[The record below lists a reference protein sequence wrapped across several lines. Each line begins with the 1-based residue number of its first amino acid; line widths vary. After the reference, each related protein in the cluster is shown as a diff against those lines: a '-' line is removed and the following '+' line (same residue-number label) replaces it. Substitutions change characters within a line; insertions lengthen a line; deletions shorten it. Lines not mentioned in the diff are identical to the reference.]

1 LPLTQEAT
9 LSIEEAPAPEC
20 RDCPTTPSIELIVEP
35 RARDLGGF
43 SVRRILPST
52 RRRMVGPF
60 VFFDHMG
67 PAVFPP
73 GEGMDVRPHPHVN
86 LATVTY
92 LFEGVIDHR
101 DSLGYHQEI
110 HPGAINWMTAG
121 SGIVH
126 SERTPMAV
134 RQSGQRLH
142 GIQLWVALPA
152 EHEEV
157 APAFYHHP
165 ASTIPAVEFPG
176 VKARVLAGT
185 AYGKTSPVKLYS
197 PLFYVDAHLDAGAE
211 LELPSDHPERAAYIA
226 AGSVSCGRETITE
239 PKLLIFH
246 AGQRVVLRATSDA
259 RVLLFGG
266 DPLEGPRHIWWNFVS
281 SSAERIERAKR
292 DWAER
297 RFPLVPGDEEEFIP
311 LPAQ

>member
-1 LPLTQEAT
+1 V
-9 LSIEEAPAPEC
+9 SIEEAPAPEC
-20 RDCPTTPSIELIVEP
+20 KDCATTPSIELIIEP

-43 SVRRILPST
+43 SVRRVLPST
-52 RRRMVGPF
+52 RRRMLGPF

-67 PAVFPP
+67 PARFAP
-73 GEGMDVRPHPHVN
+73 GEGMAVRPHPHIN

-101 DSLGYHQEI
+101 DSLGCHQAI
-110 HPGAINWMTAG
+110 QPGAINWMTAG
-121 SGIVH
+121 RGIVH

-134 RQSGQRLH
+134 RQAGQRLH

-152 EHEEV
+152 GAEEV
-157 APAFYHHP
+157 EPEFHHHP
-165 ASTIPAVEFPG
+165 AESIPAVDLPG
-176 VKARVLAGT
+176 VKARVLAGS
-185 AYGKTSPVKLYS
+185 AYGKTSPVKVYS

-211 LELPSDHPERAAYIA
+211 LELPSDHPERGAYIA
-226 AGSVSCGRETITE
+226 SGSVSCGRENVTD

-246 AGQRVVLRATSDA
+246 AGQRAVLRANSDA
-259 RVLLFGG
+259 RVLLLGG

-311 LPAQ
+311 LPVQ